1 MRQVFQEARQA
12 AATSA
17 TGADSAGAP
26 SIPLHT
32 LDLSTIPLDQD
43 AVDPLADMLSV
54 DFGLDK
60 LVLENCMITD
70 EGLKAFLHA
79 LLISGTLPNLSL
91 ASNKKIKLQ
100 GWNQQVAL
108 GEIVSAL
115 ERAPKELVSPA
126 GERRRKKEAKQL
138 NEDGGGMEGPELR
151 KVDDAEEEEEP
162 ELQPFAGRDSA
173 HACRVSPALVRRFL
187 QRVCIL
193 TYRTHGTLQPT
204 LLPPSGK
211 LQRNTISNAGA
222 AAIALVLKDYP
233 DMISFSGTLGDES
246 GFGLGVEGSGARS
259 GSGSRMEGGTSGGVP
274 MRPSFAVRSGSLPLS
289 ASEHVNQ
296 GISTTKGGTA
306 TVRKD
311 PRRTSY
317 LLSPTDS
324 AASSNVSSSDATSV
338 SGGGGGG
345 SGGQMTTV
353 LSPVL
358 AAVPDIVS
366 SPQGGVTSK
375 RMNLAAFGG

>member
-60 LVLENCMITD
+60 LVLENCMLTD

-115 ERAPKELVSPA
+115 ERAQKELVSPA
-126 GERRRKKEAKQL
+126 GERRKKKEEAKQL
-138 NEDGGGMEGPELR
+138 DEDGGGMEGPGLR
-151 KVDDAEEEEEP
+151 KVDDAEEEEEEP

-193 TYRTHGTLQPT
+193 TYDTHGALQPT

-211 LQRNTISNAGA
+211 LHSQDVDARDACAG
-222 AAIALVLKDYP
+222 Y
-233 DMISFSGTLGDES
+233 
-246 GFGLGVEGSGARS
+246 AR
-259 GSGSRMEGGTSGGVP
+259 V
-274 MRPSFAVRSGSLPLS
+274 
-289 ASEHVNQ
+289 
-296 GISTTKGGTA
+296 
-306 TVRKD
+306 
-311 PRRTSY
+311 
-317 LLSPTDS
+317 
-324 AASSNVSSSDATSV
+324 
-338 SGGGGGG
+338 
-345 SGGQMTTV
+345 
-353 LSPVL
+353 
-358 AAVPDIVS
+358 
-366 SPQGGVTSK
+366 
-375 RMNLAAFGG
+375 